1 MSTNSPEDLLVEATL
16 GAHRQPGE
24 AGVPAPPPEWA
35 DLSDAGRMR
44 AYEAQLLAR
53 EWERALDDDGFSST
67 VHAVLAR
74 IR

>member
-16 GAHRQPGE
+16 GAWSRRDRDGLPMP
-24 AGVPAPPPEWA
+24 PAEWA
-35 DLSDAGRMR
+35 DLSDAGRVR
-44 AYEAQLLAR
+44 AVEAQLLAR
-53 EWERALDDDGFSST
+53 AWERALDDDGLSGT